1 MADGVKICHVI
12 LNFDSDYMVTPVKLR
27 GFLGHL
33 FTNISEFHHHS
44 ENSYHYPLIQYKRA
58 DKKLLVVG
66 IGEYANVVFQK
77 MSGLDHITTETQ
89 KIPLNS
95 IEIKSITFE
104 VKVNPQRYKF
114 VSPWLALNEKNYAKF
129 KELNDIER
137 KPFLEKI
144 LVGNILSLLKGLGIF
159 VEHNIS
165 VSIVKFSTRQV
176 TTHQN
181 KFAGIFAEFDC
192 NTELPEF
199 LGLGKSVT
207 KGLGVITRI
216 PQDAELK

>member
-1 MADGVKICHVI
+1 MAEGVKICHAI

-27 GFLGHL
+27 GFLGYL

-44 ENSYHYPLIQYKRA
+44 DNSYHYPLIQYKKA
-58 DKKLLVVG
+58 YNKLVVIG
-66 IGEYANVVFQK
+66 IGEYADVIFEK

-89 KIPLNS
+89 KIPLNN
-95 IEIKSITFE
+95 IEIKTTMFE
-104 VKVNPQRYKF
+104 IKVNPKRYKF
-114 VSPWLALNEKNYAKF
+114 LSPWLALNEKNYAKF
-129 KELNDIER
+129 KELKNNEK

-144 LVGNILSLLKGLGIF
+144 LVGNILSLLKGMGIF
-159 VEHNIS
+159 VKHNIS
-165 VSIVKFSTRQV
+165 VSIVKFNTLQV

-207 KGLGVITRI
+207 KGFGVVIS
-216 PQDAELK
+216 LK

>member
-1 MADGVKICHVI
+1 MATSVKICHAT
-12 LNFDSDYMVTPVKLR
+12 LDFDSDYLVTPVKLR

-44 ENSYHYPLIQYKRA
+44 ENSYHYPLIQYKKV

-66 IGEYANVVFQK
+66 IGDYAEVIFQN
-77 MSGLDHITTETQ
+77 MSGLEHITTETQ

-95 IEIKSITFE
+95 IEIKTTMFG

-114 VSPWLALNEKNYAKF
+114 ASPWLALNEKNYAKF
-129 KELNDIER
+129 KELKENEK

-144 LVGNILSLLKGLGIF
+144 LVGNILSLLKGMGIF
-159 VEHNIS
+159 VEHTIS

-207 KGLGVITRI
+207 KGLGVITRVS
-216 PQDAELK
+216 QDVELK